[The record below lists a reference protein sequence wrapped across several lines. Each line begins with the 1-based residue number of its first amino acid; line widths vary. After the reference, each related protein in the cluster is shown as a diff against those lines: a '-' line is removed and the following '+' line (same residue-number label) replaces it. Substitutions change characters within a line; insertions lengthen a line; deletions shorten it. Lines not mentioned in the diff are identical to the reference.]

1 MSSFPKI
8 LIIGANGQLGSELS
22 LALAQKFGK
31 SQIIT
36 SDIIAPKHS
45 NGLIHKI
52 LDVTNFNDLKKIVIE
67 NGVNQIYLLAA
78 ALSAKGEK
86 NPIWAWNLNMGGLLN
101 VLELAR
107 EIKLDKIFWPSS
119 IAVFGSSTPPNQ
131 TPQKAI
137 IEPET
142 VYGISKQAG
151 EGWCRWYFEN
161 HDVDVRSIRYPG
173 LISYKTPPG
182 GGTTD
187 YAIDIFHAALNGET
201 FDCYIDQNEKLPM
214 MLMDDAIRATIELM
228 DAPKSN
234 ITERGSYNVAGL
246 SFTPSEIAAAISK
259 KIPSFKIKYSPDFRQ
274 DIAATWPNS
283 LDDTQAQKDW
293 NWKANYNLDQLVDV
307 MLEGIRETK
316 KENRL
321 SA

>member
-31 SQIIT
+31 NQIIT
-36 SDIIAPKHS
+36 SDIVAPKQS

-52 LDVTNFNDLKKIVIE
+52 LDVTNFNDLKNIVIE
-67 NGVNQIYLLAA
+67 NGINQIYLLAA

-131 TPQKAI
+131 TPQKTI

-187 YAIDIFHAALNGET
+187 YAIDIFHAAIEGET

-246 SFTPSEIAAAISK
+246 SFTPSEIATAISK

>member
-31 SQIIT
+31 NQIIT
-36 SDIIAPKHS
+36 SDIVAPKQS

-52 LDVTNFNDLKKIVIE
+52 LDVTNFNDLKNIVIE
-67 NGVNQIYLLAA
+67 NGINQIYLLAA

-131 TPQKAI
+131 TAQKTI
-137 IEPET
+137 IEPQT

-187 YAIDIFHAALNGET
+187 YAIDIFHAAIAGET